1 MIENTL
7 TRIAD
12 NLDRI
17 ADAIQL
23 VAIQQGEAVMLARL
37 QVVERK
43 VEAIADPAPTTAA
56 AAEDPL
62 PPPVTGAELI
72 EKIQQDAKPVTHDD
86 IRSLAKQLIAVRG
99 TKEWKKVLADA
110 GADTVSALKADKLP
124 AVAAAINALLS

>member
-43 VEAIADPAPTTAA
+43 VEAIADPTPAPTPEPTPAPA
-56 AAEDPL
+56 LQSAPELD
-62 PPPVTGAELI
+62 PVTERGN
-72 EKIQQDAKPVTHDD
+72 AKPVTHDD
-86 IRSLAKQLIAVRG
+86 IRALAKQLIAAKG

-110 GADTVSALKADKLP
+110 GADTVSALPVEKLP
-124 AVAAAINALLS
+124 EVAAAINALLS